1 MSFVIVEGAACATL
15 VENDGVI
22 WYHVVRPFS
31 PGLEKTKRAAHL
43 AGCAALSSFIWN
55 SFRSCIHAPA
65 CRWLAD
71 VKHGCLLYVLCDFYP
86 LKRDS

>member
-1 MSFVIVEGAACATL
+1 MSFVIVEGAESARL

-43 AGCAALSSFIWN
+43 AGCAALSSFHWN
-55 SFRSCIHAPA
+55 SF
-65 CRWLAD
+65 
-71 VKHGCLLYVLCDFYP
+71 
-86 LKRDS
+86 